1 MSYFFHL
8 NTLSY
13 INLDKYLPYGSSD
26 SIHATD
32 LKRAIVNSHGQVDGK
47 NNKINLPAD
56 TSFEFNAR
64 IKT

>member
-1 MSYFFHL
+1 
-8 NTLSY
+8 
-13 INLDKYLPYGSSD
+13 LDKYLPYGSSD